1 MTNVN
6 AICFVINLFFIIILR
21 LIKWLCYLFVVWNIF
36 LRLPPGLSGK
46 CILAVCKLTQRRRHI
61 NLDAKS

>member
-6 AICFVINLFFIIILR
+6 AICLVINLFFIIILR

-46 CILAVCKLTQRRRHI
+46 CILAICKRRIHRLHI
-61 NLDAKS
+61 HNSPLQ